1 MRNGGEKVFMSITTT
16 EGETNTG
23 AAGRVS
29 GTRLILQK
37 IEETV
42 ESGEVV
48 LTRPVN
54 WNDITD
60 PRDKDAFDRQTAN
73 FWLPERV
80 PLSNDL
86 KSWGLMSAEE
96 KTMVVRVFA
105 GLTLLDTIQGKVG
118 VTSLIED
125 AVTLHEVAVYNA
137 FAFMEEVHA
146 KSYSSVF
153 ATLIS
158 TAENNEAFR
167 FAEQD
172 KHLRMKA
179 AIVEH
184 YYHGNILT
192 GEGGAQDAEKKKIIS
207 VLLESFLFYSG
218 FFAPLWYAGHGKLTD
233 TADLI
238 RLILRDEALHG
249 YYIGQKFRDAY
260 AAASVE
266 RQAELRDFTLEILQ
280 VLYENELEYTQML
293 YDPVGLTHK
302 VKPFLRYNANKAL
315 MNLGFDPFFRAED
328 TVIDPIIL
336 TGLSTAVSDNHDFFS
351 GGGSSYSMGSGS
363 VSSADW
369 GAMSLED
376 D

>member
-1 MRNGGEKVFMSITTT
+1 MVETSNTTGVT
-16 EGETNTG
+16 HKTQDELEAIYNALDTDN
-23 AAGRVS
+23 
-29 GTRLILQK
+29 IK
-37 IEETV
+37 
-42 ESGEVV
+42 
-48 LTRPVN
+48 LTAPVN
-54 WNDITD
+54 WNKVEN
-60 PRDKDAFDRQTAN
+60 PLDADAWDRQTAN

-86 KSWGLMSAEE
+86 KSWQLMSDEE
-96 KTMVVRVFA
+96 KQTVVQVFA

-125 AVTLHEVAVYNA
+125 AKTLHEVAVYNA

-158 TAENNEAFR
+158 SAENDEAFR
-167 FAEQD
+167 FAEKD

-184 YYHGNILT
+184 YYHGNIIDTT
-192 GEGGAQDAEKKKIIS
+192 GRPDPEKKKIIS

-218 FFAPLWYAGHGKLTD
+218 FFTPLWYAGHGKLTN

-249 YYIGQKFRDAY
+249 YYIGQKFRESYHLADQ
-260 AAASVE
+260 E
-266 RQAELRDFTLEILQ
+266 RQEELREFTYDILQ
-280 VLYENELEYTQML
+280 VLYDNELKYTEML
-293 YDPVGLTHK
+293 YDPINLTHK

-315 MNLGFDPFFRAED
+315 MNLGFDPFFEAKD
-328 TVIDPIIL
+328 TVVDPVVL
-336 TGLSTAVSDNHDFFS
+336 TGLSTDVSDNHDFFS
-351 GGGSSYSMGSGS
+351 GGGSSYSMGAGS
-363 VSSADW
+363 VSGQQWSDLF
-369 GAMSLED
+369 SQED
-376 D
+376 N

>member
-1 MRNGGEKVFMSITTT
+1 MVETGNTTGITRKT
-16 EGETNTG
+16 
-23 AAGRVS
+23 
-29 GTRLILQK
+29 Q
-37 IEETV
+37 EELEAIYNALDTDNIQ
-42 ESGEVV
+42 
-48 LTRPVN
+48 LTAPVN
-54 WNDITD
+54 WNKVEN
-60 PRDKDAFDRQTAN
+60 PLDADAWDRQTAN

-86 KSWGLMSAEE
+86 KSWQLMSDEE
-96 KTMVVRVFA
+96 KQTVVQVFA

-125 AVTLHEVAVYNA
+125 AKTLHEVAVYNA

-158 TAENNEAFR
+158 STENDEAFR
-167 FAEQD
+167 FAEKD

-184 YYHGNILT
+184 YYHGNIIDTT
-192 GEGGAQDAEKKKIIS
+192 GHPDPEKKKIIS

-218 FFAPLWYAGHGKLTD
+218 FFTPLWYAGHGKLTN

-249 YYIGQKFRDAY
+249 YYIGQKFRESYHLAGQ
-260 AAASVE
+260 E
-266 RQAELRDFTLEILQ
+266 RQEELREFTYDILQ
-280 VLYENELEYTQML
+280 VLYDNELKYTEML
-293 YDPVGLTHK
+293 YDPINLTHK

-315 MNLGFDPFFRAED
+315 MNLGFNPFFEAKD
-328 TVIDPIIL
+328 TVVDPVVL
-336 TGLSTAVSDNHDFFS
+336 TGLSTDVSDNHDFFS
-351 GGGSSYSMGSGS
+351 GGGSSYSMGAGS
-363 VSSADW
+363 VSGQQWSDLF
-369 GAMSLED
+369 SQD
-376 D
+376 N